1 MTSQTPGTLAD
12 AQYLTFSVAG
22 DTYALAIE
30 GIKEIIELSQMT
42 VVPMMPAYV
51 RGVINLRGAVVPVI
65 DLAARFGQ
73 PPAELGRRS
82 CVVILEIN
90 AENGDKQVFGLLVDA
105 VCAVLDIAA
114 EHMEPAPAFGARIR
128 ADFIAG
134 MARLEARF
142 VIVLDANRVLALQ
155 DLAAISHMAGEA
167 AA

>member
-1 MTSQTPGTLAD
+1 MTSQSPGTLAD
-12 AQYLTFSVAG
+12 AQYLTFSVAV

-42 VVPMMPAYV
+42 VVPMMPTYV

-90 AENGDKQVFGLLVDA
+90 ADDGEKQVFGLLVDA

-134 MARLEARF
+134 MARLDARF
-142 VIVLDANRVLALQ
+142 VIVLDANRVLALH

>member
-1 MTSQTPGTLAD
+1 MPHQHLNIMVD
-12 AQYLTFSVAG
+12 AQYLTFSVAN

-42 VVPMMPAYV
+42 VVPMMPTYV

-82 CVVILEIN
+82 CVVILEI
-90 AENGDKQVFGLLVDA
+90 EGHDGERQVFGLLVDA

-134 MARLEARF
+134 MARLDARF
-142 VIVLDANRVLALQ
+142 VIVLNANRVLALQ
-155 DLAAISHMAGEA
+155 DLAALSNLTGEA